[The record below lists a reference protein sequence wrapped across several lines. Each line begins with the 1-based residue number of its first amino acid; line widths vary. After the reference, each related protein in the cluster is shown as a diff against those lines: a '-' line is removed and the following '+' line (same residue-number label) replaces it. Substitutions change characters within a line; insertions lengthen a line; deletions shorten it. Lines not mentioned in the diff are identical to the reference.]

1 MKLLIEIPPEFER
14 DFNDNKFEDCFQR
27 LLHDTWD
34 RLTHSENILNA
45 GRYET
50 ETLEMFI
57 EAFKNAVEVQSYEPI
72 VSDIKIPEELLNKNR
87 KQY

>member
-1 MKLLIEIPPEFER
+1 MKLLIEIPKEFER

-27 LLHDTWD
+27 LLGDTWD

-57 EAFKNAVEVQSYEPI
+57 EAFKNATEVQIYEPI
-72 VSDIKIPEELLNKNR
+72 ASDIKIPEELLNKNK